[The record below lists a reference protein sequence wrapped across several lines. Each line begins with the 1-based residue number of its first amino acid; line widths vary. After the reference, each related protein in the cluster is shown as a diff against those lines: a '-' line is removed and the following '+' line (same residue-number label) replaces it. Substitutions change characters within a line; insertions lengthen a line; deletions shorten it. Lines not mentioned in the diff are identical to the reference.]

1 MTSQQS
7 RRYQWPTVEL
17 GTPATGGPLTVWP
30 IMSGNGNCGDYTLLS
45 TAIEKGSARVTE
57 VSEGA
62 RVPVIEIEN
71 TGEIPVLG
79 IQGEEFVGAKQNRT
93 LNVSVLAA
101 PGKTRIPVT
110 CVEQGR
116 WEAGMRKFGSGMH
129 EYYALRLMKAEMTSR
144 SRKTAGD
151 ATVRFAADQGRVW
164 SEVLRA
170 SAEHGVHSPTMA
182 MNELYSSGKTE
193 STLNGIIEGVQLP
206 GGSRGV
212 VVALGGRM
220 QGMDLFE
227 TEETFAV
234 VWPALLRSYAF
245 GALGRKESAPPSTEA
260 AESFVAAP
268 RGLSWNATPSVGLGE
283 DVRWESK
290 THLATALVWEDR
302 FLHAALFARAVF

>member
-7 RRYQWPTVEL
+7 TRYQWPTVEL
-17 GTPATGGPLTVWP
+17 GPPATGGALTVWP
-30 IMSGNGNCGDYTLLS
+30 VMGSNGHRGDYTLLS
-45 TAIEKGSARVTE
+45 TAIEKGSAKVTE

-62 RVPVIEIEN
+62 QVPVIEIEN
-71 TGEIPVLG
+71 IGDVPLLG

-101 PGKTRIPVT
+101 PGTTRIPVT

-116 WEAGMRKFGSGMH
+116 WQAGMRRFGSGMH
-129 EYYALRLMKAEMTSR
+129 EYSALRRLKAEMTSR

-151 ATVRFAADQGRVW
+151 AAVRFAADQSRVW

-182 MNELYSSGKTE
+182 MNELYSSGKMKR
-193 STLNGIIEGVQLP
+193 TLNGIIEGVQLP
-206 GGSRGV
+206 GDSRGV

-220 QGMDLFE
+220 QGVDLFE

-234 VWPALLRSYAF
+234 VWPGLLRSYAF
-245 GALGRKESAPPSTEA
+245 GALGVEKSTPPPTEA

-268 RGLSWNATPSVGLGE
+268 RGLTWSATPSVGLGE

-290 THLATALVWEDR
+290 THLATALVWEER
-302 FLHAALFARAVF
+302 FLHAALFARAGL